1 MAMIRVV
8 EEFFSRG
15 CGRCAR
21 FDTPACSA
29 LNWAEGLAA
38 LRDLLLATGMSETA
52 KWGHPCYMHAGRNVA
67 ILGATRGD
75 FRLIFFDAALLGN
88 AGGLLERQG
97 PNTRHPDMIRF
108 TAAAEVSARGPA
120 IGALLRA
127 AMGHAAAGRRAPPAP
142 RALDWPAEL
151 AETLDRDPEL
161 AQAFHRLTPGR
172 RNSYLHHLSTTASSA
187 TRTARL
193 DRMRPRIL
201 AGLGANDRLPPKLP
215 PEASPTPQDSHDP
228 HPRH

>member
-1 MAMIRVV
+1 MAMIRLV

-67 ILGATRGD
+67 ILGVTRGD
-75 FRLIFFDAALLGN
+75 FRLIFFEAGLLGN
-88 AGGLLERQG
+88 TGGLLERQG

-108 TAAAEVSARGPA
+108 TAAAEVAARSAA
-120 IGALLRA
+120 IDAYLRE
-127 AMGHAAAGRRAPPAP
+127 AMAHAAAGRRALPETQAP
-142 RALDWPAEL
+142 DWPDGLTEALD
-151 AETLDRDPEL
+151 LDPDL
-161 AQAFHRLTPGR
+161 SAAFHRLTPGR
-172 RNSYLHHLSTTASSA
+172 RKSWLHHLAATSSSA
-187 TRTARL
+187 TRAARL
-193 DRMRPRIL
+193 ARARPRIL
-201 AGLGANDRLPPKLP
+201 AGLGANDRFTPTPP
-215 PEASPTPQDSHDP
+215 PEASPQSFPDAAGQP
-228 HPRH
+228 

>member
-1 MAMIRVV
+1 MAMIRLV

-29 LNWAEGLAA
+29 LSWAEGLAA

-67 ILGATRGD
+67 ILGATRRD
-75 FRLIFFDAALLGN
+75 FRLIFFEAALLDN

-108 TAAAEVSARGPA
+108 TAAAEVAARA
-120 IGALLRA
+120 EWIGAHLRA
-127 AMGHAAAGRRAPPAP
+127 AMAHAAAGRRAP
-142 RALDWPAEL
+142 
-151 AETLDRDPEL
+151 AETQAPQLPGELTEALDRDPEL
-161 AQAFHRLTPGR
+161 AAAFHRLTPGR
-172 RNSYLHHLSTTASSA
+172 QKSWLHHLSSTSSA
-187 TRTARL
+187 ATRAARL
-193 DRMRPRIL
+193 TRARPKIL
-201 AGLGANDRLPPKLP
+201 AGLGANDRFH
-215 PEASPTPQDSHDP
+215 PTPQDSHDP